1 MLRWGILGTGFI
13 SHAMLGAIRQ
23 SDGSTVALLCGR
35 NEATLADLATEYS
48 VANTTTD
55 QAELVANPD
64 VDVIYIALPNH
75 LHRAATEAAVAAGKP
90 VLCEKSL
97 TITMEDTETLI
108 ASVQA
113 ADTFFA
119 EGLMYLAHP
128 FMQQLVTVL
137 RDPSVGELRSVSG
150 FYAADIWQVVNPS
163 GGGTLYN
170 LGCYPASLLH
180 LVVQTMCGEEAFASR
195 SIAAFGNI
203 GKDTTLQD
211 ANLSVRFGNGVLA
224 NLMSTDSHGMA
235 HAFTIVTTK
244 GTLRIATNPWL
255 PVAGE
260 NHMIWQPYDG
270 PARDIVVETKH
281 EAFYHQV
288 KMVERALT
296 TGAKEAS
303 RPSPRLSDSL
313 EIMQFLTDW
322 ETAAFQKDPPP
333 NDWLRLCRQQR
344 HPARQTLLRRL
355 PTCPRLQRKR
365 RPRRPQLR
373 PACSRGPTPAAA

>member
-13 SHAMLGAIRQ
+13 SHAMLSAIRD
-23 SDGSTVALLCGR
+23 SDGSSVAMLCGR
-35 NEATLADLATEYS
+35 NEAALKDLCAQYGIPHS
-48 VANTTTD
+48 TTD
-55 QAELVANPD
+55 QEELFANPD

-75 LHRAATEAAVAAGKP
+75 MHRAASEAAMAANRP

-97 TITMEDTETLI
+97 TTTTEDAQALV
-108 ASVQA
+108 ASVQKA
-113 ADTFFA
+113 NLFFA

-150 FYAADIWQVVNPS
+150 FYAADIWQVVNTA

-180 LVVQTMCGEEAFASR
+180 LVVQTMCGEDVFANR

-203 GKDTTLQD
+203 GKDKTLQD
-211 ANLSVRFGNGVLA
+211 ASVSVRFDNGVLA
-224 NLMSTDSHGMA
+224 NLISTDGHGMA

-244 GTLRIATNPWL
+244 GTLRFATNPWL
-255 PVAGE
+255 PEAGE
-260 NHMIWQPYDG
+260 NRMVWQPFEG

-281 EAFYHQV
+281 DAFYHQT
-288 KMVERALT
+288 KMVERSLAACAT
-296 TGAKEAS
+296 EAP

-313 EIMQFLTDW
+313 EIMQFLTNW
-322 ETAAFQKDPPP
+322 E
-333 NDWLRLCRQQR
+333 
-344 HPARQTLLRRL
+344 
-355 PTCPRLQRKR
+355 
-365 RPRRPQLR
+365 
-373 PACSRGPTPAAA
+373 AAALSQETTQ

>member
-13 SHAMLGAIRQ
+13 THAMLGAIRD
-23 SDGSTVALLCGR
+23 SDSSSVTMLCGR
-35 NEATLADLATEYS
+35 NEAALSDLSAQYS
-48 VANTTTD
+48 VTETTTD
-55 QAELVANPD
+55 QTELFANPD

-75 LHRAATEAAVAAGKP
+75 LHRAATEAAMAAGKP

-97 TITMEDTETLI
+97 TTTMEDANALI

-113 ADTFFA
+113 ANIFFA

-128 FMQQLVTVL
+128 VMQQLVTVL

-150 FYAADIWQVVNPS
+150 FYAADIWQVVNS
-163 GGGTLYN
+163 AGGGTLYN

-180 LVVQTMCGEEAFASR
+180 LVVQTMCGEETFANR
-195 SIAAFGNI
+195 SIAAHGNI
-203 GKDTTLQD
+203 GKDDTLQD
-211 ANLSVRFGNGVLA
+211 ASLSVRFDNGVFA

-235 HAFTIVTTK
+235 HAFEIVTTK
-244 GTLRIATNPWL
+244 GTLRFATNPWL

-270 PARDIVVETKH
+270 PARDIVVKTEH
-281 EAFYHQV
+281 DAFYHQV
-288 KMVERALT
+288 KMVERALA
-296 TGAKEAS
+296 TGPKEAP

-322 ETAAFQKDPPP
+322 E
-333 NDWLRLCRQQR
+333 
-344 HPARQTLLRRL
+344 
-355 PTCPRLQRKR
+355 
-365 RPRRPQLR
+365 
-373 PACSRGPTPAAA
+373 AAALGKDIPQ

>member
-13 SHAMLGAIRQ
+13 SHAMLSAIRD
-23 SDGSTVALLCGR
+23 SDGSAATMLCGR
-35 NEATLADLATEYS
+35 NETALAELSAQYGIQHS
-48 VANTTTD
+48 TTD
-55 QAELVANPD
+55 QAELFANPE

-75 LHRAATEAAVAAGKP
+75 LHRAATEAAMAAGKP

-97 TITMEDTETLI
+97 TTTMEDAKALI

-113 ADTFFA
+113 ANIFFA

-128 FMQQLVTVL
+128 LMQQLVTVL

-150 FYAADIWQVVNPS
+150 FYAADIWQVVNPA

-180 LVVQTMCGEEAFASR
+180 LVVQTMCGEEAFANR
-195 SIAAFGNI
+195 SITAFGNI

-211 ANLSVRFGNGVLA
+211 ASLSVHFDNGVLA
-224 NLMSTDSHGMA
+224 NLMSTDGHGMA
-235 HAFTIVTTK
+235 HEFTIVITK

-260 NHMIWQPYDG
+260 NRMIWQPYDG

-281 EAFYHQV
+281 DAFYHQT
-288 KMVERALT
+288 KMVERALA
-296 TGAKEAS
+296 TGAKEAP

-313 EIMQFLTDW
+313 EVMQFLTDW
-322 ETAAFQKDPPP
+322 EAAVAGRDISK
-333 NDWLRLCRQQR
+333 
-344 HPARQTLLRRL
+344 
-355 PTCPRLQRKR
+355 
-365 RPRRPQLR
+365 
-373 PACSRGPTPAAA
+373 

>member
-13 SHAMLGAIRQ
+13 SHAMLGAIRD
-23 SDGSTVALLCGR
+23 SEGSSVAMLCGR
-35 NEATLADLATEYS
+35 NETALSDLSARYGITQ
-48 VANTTTD
+48 TTTD
-55 QAELVANPD
+55 QAELFANPE

-75 LHRAATEAAVAAGKP
+75 LHRAATEAAMTAGKP

-97 TITMEDTETLI
+97 TTTMEDAQALI

-113 ADTFFA
+113 ATIFFT

-150 FYAADIWQVVNPS
+150 FYAADIWQVVNPA

-180 LVVQTMCGEEAFASR
+180 LVVQTMCGEDAFASR
-195 SIAAFGNI
+195 SLTAFGNI
-203 GKDTTLQD
+203 GKDKTLQD
-211 ANLSVRFGNGVLA
+211 ASLSVRFDNGVLA

-235 HAFTIVTTK
+235 HEFIIVTTK
-244 GTLRIATNPWL
+244 GTLRFATNPWL

-260 NHMIWQPYDG
+260 NKMIWQPYEG
-270 PARDIVVETKH
+270 PARDIMVETKH
-281 EAFYHQV
+281 DAFYHQT
-288 KMVERALT
+288 KMVERALAA
-296 TGAKEAS
+296 GAKEAP

-322 ETAAFQKDPPP
+322 EATALSQDT
-333 NDWLRLCRQQR
+333 
-344 HPARQTLLRRL
+344 AR
-355 PTCPRLQRKR
+355 
-365 RPRRPQLR
+365 
-373 PACSRGPTPAAA
+373 

>member
-13 SHAMLGAIRQ
+13 SHAMLGAIRD
-23 SDGSTVALLCGR
+23 SDGSSVAMLCGR
-35 NEATLADLATEYS
+35 NETALSGLATQYG
-48 VANTTTD
+48 VAQTTTD
-55 QAELVANPD
+55 QAELFANPD

-75 LHRAATEAAVAAGKP
+75 LHRAATEAAMAAGKP

-97 TITMEDTETLI
+97 TTTMEDAHTLI

-113 ADTFFA
+113 ADIFFA

-128 FMQQLVTVL
+128 LMQQLVTVL
-137 RDPSVGELRSVSG
+137 RAPSVGELRSVSG
-150 FYAADIWQVVNPS
+150 FYAADIWQVVNPA

-203 GKDTTLQD
+203 GKDKTLQD
-211 ANLSVRFGNGVLA
+211 ASLSVRFDNGVLA
-224 NLMSTDSHGMA
+224 NLHSSDGHGMA

-244 GTLRIATNPWL
+244 GTLRFATNPWL
-255 PVAGE
+255 PEAGE
-260 NHMIWQPYDG
+260 NRMVWQPYDG

-281 EAFYHQV
+281 DAFYHQA
-288 KMVERALT
+288 KMVERAL
-296 TGAKEAS
+296 AANLKEAP

-313 EIMQFLTDW
+313 EIMQILTDW
-322 ETAAFQKDPPP
+322 EAATLRKD
-333 NDWLRLCRQQR
+333 
-344 HPARQTLLRRL
+344 T
-355 PTCPRLQRKR
+355 
-365 RPRRPQLR
+365 PQ
-373 PACSRGPTPAAA
+373 

>member
-13 SHAMLGAIRQ
+13 SHAMLGAIRD
-23 SDGSTVALLCGR
+23 SENSAVAMLYGR
-35 NEATLADLATEYS
+35 NEAALSELATQYG
-48 VANTTTD
+48 VTNTTTD
-55 QAELVANPD
+55 QAELFANPD

-75 LHRAATEAAVAAGKP
+75 LHRAATEAAMAAGKP

-97 TITMEDTETLI
+97 TTTMEDAHALI

-113 ADTFFA
+113 ANIFFA

-150 FYAADIWQVVNPS
+150 FYAADIWQVVNPA

-170 LGCYPASLLH
+170 LGCYPVSLLH
-180 LVVQTMCGEEAFASR
+180 LVVQTMCGEGAFASR

-203 GKDTTLQD
+203 GKDSTLQD
-211 ANLSVRFGNGVLA
+211 ASLSVRFDNGVLA
-224 NLMSTDSHGMA
+224 NLHSTDGHGMA

-244 GTLRIATNPWL
+244 GTLCFATNPWL

-260 NHMIWQPYDG
+260 NKMIWQPYDG

-281 EAFYHQV
+281 GAFYHQT
-288 KMVERALT
+288 KMVERAQAM
-296 TGAKEAS
+296 GAKEAP
-303 RPSPRLSDSL
+303 RPSPRQSDSL
-313 EIMQFLTDW
+313 EIMRFLTEW
-322 ETAAFQKDPPP
+322 ETAARSQDTA
-333 NDWLRLCRQQR
+333 Q
-344 HPARQTLLRRL
+344 
-355 PTCPRLQRKR
+355 
-365 RPRRPQLR
+365 
-373 PACSRGPTPAAA
+373 